1 MVNLLHLG
9 LKQIDIKN
17 AFLHFNLKEKI
28 FMSDPEGFEA
38 KGHEGYPFLLHK
50 SFYGLT
56 QSLRKWYKR
65 FDLFILPNGHY
76 RNMFDSYVYL
86 VGMNSG
92 EGEYLLLYVDD
103 MLIIG

>member
-1 MVNLLHLG
+1 MLRIHGFKARLVARGFTQSEGVDFNEIFSLVVKHRSIRVLLTMVNLLHLG

-56 QSLRKWYKR
+56 
-65 FDLFILPNGHY
+65 
-76 RNMFDSYVYL
+76 
-86 VGMNSG
+86 
-92 EGEYLLLYVDD
+92 
-103 MLIIG
+103 